1 VAVYVH
7 FIVSGVRPIVVGLL
21 ASCIG
26 VDCRPCVFALQ
37 LCASLYC
44 PARVGLYHGSPQ
56 TLFFLNA
63 KHARHVLE
71 FFFD

>member
-1 VAVYVH
+1 VVAVYVH

-56 TLFFLNA
+56 TLFFLMQNMQDTF
-63 KHARHVLE
+63 LNI
-71 FFFD
+71 FF